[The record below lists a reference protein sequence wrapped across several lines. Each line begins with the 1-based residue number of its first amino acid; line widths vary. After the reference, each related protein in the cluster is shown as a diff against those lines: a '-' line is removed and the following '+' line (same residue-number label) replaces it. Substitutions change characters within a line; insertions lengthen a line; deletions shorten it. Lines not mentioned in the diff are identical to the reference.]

1 MIFEKPKKINKGG
14 VLCDVRVG
22 EAESKT
28 KFSKVKMS
36 EAKPK
41 MG

>member
-22 EAESKT
+22 E
-28 KFSKVKMS
+28 VKMS